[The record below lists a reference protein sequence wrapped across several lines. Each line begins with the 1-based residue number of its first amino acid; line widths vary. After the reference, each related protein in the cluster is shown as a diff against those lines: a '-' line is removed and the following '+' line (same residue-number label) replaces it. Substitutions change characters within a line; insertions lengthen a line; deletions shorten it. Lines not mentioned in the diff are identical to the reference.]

1 MRTALVVVYGLLAAI
16 SATAAAGQDT
26 VPKELMAILM
36 RGGSLGEFDL
46 RVGPPPAGFPI
57 EVLPRGTDVGV
68 SAVSERVTTV
78 AGTVTNEIDRL
89 AEEQRLTKAGWTS
102 SMPRSIGFAS
112 TAAEQPLAL
121 CKGTQF
127 LTLHVYPRP
136 AGGQFVR
143 ASVTTE
149 PRRSCAPRPTM
160 SFPDLQLPVLTPPE
174 GVRSYPSGSGSSLDA
189 MDARARLEKKITPEA
204 AAKHYAAQMEAAGWT
219 LQGITVAGADFAVAR
234 FVTRSTLGD
243 DITGFITITSL
254 TGVEEM
260 DLLLHV
266 VRNKSDRRFP
276 GNSGIQFGPI
286 IR

>member
-1 MRTALVVVYGLLAAI
+1 MRTALVLVYGLFATI
-16 SATAAAGQDT
+16 SAAAAANQDT

-36 RGGSLGEFDL
+36 RGASPGEFDL
-46 RVGPPPAGFPI
+46 RVGPPPDGFPI

-78 AGTVTNEIDRL
+78 AGTVTNEIDRF
-89 AEEQRLTKAGWTS
+89 AEEQRLMKAGWTN
-102 SMPRSIGFAS
+102 SMPRSIGFVS
-112 TAAEQPLAL
+112 TTSEQPLAL

-127 LTLHVYPRP
+127 LTLHFYPRQ

-149 PRRSCAPRPTM
+149 PRRSCAPRPPM
-160 SFPDLQLPVLTPPE
+160 SFPDLKLPDLTPPE
-174 GVRSYPSGSGSSLDA
+174 GVRSYPSGSGSSLDS

-204 AAKHYAAQMEAAGWT
+204 AAKHYAAQMKAAGWT
-219 LQGITVAGADFAVAR
+219 MQGITTTGDEFAIAR
-234 FVTRSTLGD
+234 FVTKSTLGD
-243 DITGFITITSL
+243 DITAFIAITSL
-254 TGVEEM
+254 AGVEEM

-276 GNSGIQFGPI
+276 GKGGIQFGPI